1 MSVLRGWVLPVLFVG
16 VIAFFLLPLLT
27 IVVISFTPGAYFRF
41 PIEGFSW
48 RWYETVLT
56 DTRWLAGFVASFL
69 LAIFVAV
76 TTSLASAMAVIALHG
91 KRRTGLRHFL
101 GIVAGLPL
109 LLPHVSI
116 GIAFLAAAPVLGLA
130 GSYIIIAIAHC
141 VLAIPFAYRPILS
154 SFDSLD
160 PSLFNAAAALGAR
173 PGFSFWHVQLPALR
187 PGIVVAAIFTFA
199 LSFDEIT
206 VTMFLVG
213 PGITTLPLRVLA
225 ELQEAA
231 TPAVAA
237 ASTLIILMTIACLG
251 LIERV
256 SGLTIFADV
265 ERSR

>member
-1 MSVLRGWVLPVLFVG
+1 MSVFRGWILPVLFTA
-16 VIAFFLLPLLT
+16 VIAFFLLPLL
-27 IVVISFTPGAYFRF
+27 IILVISFTPGAFFRF
-41 PIEGFSW
+41 PIGGFSW
-48 RWYETVLT
+48 RWYAEVMT
-56 DTRWLAGFVASFL
+56 DGRWLTGFVASFL

-76 TTSLASAMAVIALHG
+76 ATSLASAMAVIALHG
-91 KRRTGLRHFL
+91 RRRDGLRRVL
-101 GIVAGLPL
+101 GVVAGLPL

-116 GIAFLAAAPVLGLA
+116 GIAFLAAAPVLGLS
-130 GSYIIIAIAHC
+130 GSYVIIAIAHC
-141 VLAIPFAYRPILS
+141 VLAVPFAYRPILS

-173 PGFSFWHVQLPALR
+173 PSFSFWHVQLPALR
-187 PGIVVAAIFTFA
+187 PGIVVAAIFTFVA
-199 LSFDEIT
+199 SFDEIT

-213 PGITTLPLRVLA
+213 PGITTLPLRILSEV
-225 ELQEAA
+225 QEST

-237 ASTLIILMTIACLG
+237 ASTVMMLMTIACLG